1 MSHLDYLTRVDRK
14 VLTFST
20 LEASDRD
27 DTFYWLTKP
36 PIERLMALE
45 VLRQQLYADGAT
57 APRLQRLLEVVEP
70 CESRVEKKQGC
81 KRAHKR
87 YK

>member
-20 LEASDRD
+20 LETSDRD
-27 DTFYWLTKP
+27 DTLYWLTKP

-45 VLRQQLYADGAT
+45 VLRRQLYADGAT

-70 CESRVEKKQGC
+70 
-81 KRAHKR
+81 A
-87 YK
+87 

>member
-20 LEASDRD
+20 LETSDSD
-27 DTFYWLTKP
+27 DTLYWLTKP

-45 VLRQQLYADGAT
+45 VLRRQLYPNGAT
-57 APRLQRLLEVVEP
+57 APRLQRLLEIVEP
-70 CESRVEKKQGC
+70 QN
-81 KRAHKR
+81 
-87 YK
+87 